1 MEPTIEKPNNNIEDL
16 NKPFRFKGAHFK
28 RWKAK
33 VLFYLSLFKVAY
45 ILTKKNPNKL
55 STDNMTNDELYDH
68 QEKIDKYEQD
78 EYKCRHY
85 LLNCL
90 ADHFY
95 DYYNTT
101 YISAKK
107 F

>member
-1 MEPTIEKPNNNIEDL
+1 MEPTIEKPNDNIEDL

-33 VLFYLSLFKVAY
+33 VFFYLSLFKVAY

-68 QEKIDKYEQD
+68 QEKIDKY
-78 EYKCRHY
+78 
-85 LLNCL
+85 
-90 ADHFY
+90 
-95 DYYNTT
+95 
-101 YISAKK
+101 
-107 F
+107 

>member
-1 MEPTIEKPNNNIEDL
+1 MEPTIEKPNDNVGDL

-45 ILTKKNPNKL
+45 ALTEKYQNKV
-55 STDNMTNDELYDH
+55 STNDMIEDELYDH

-78 EYKCRHY
+78 EWRKWANAPFKNKKSSI
-85 LLNCL
+85 LP
-90 ADHFY
+90 HFP
-95 DYYNTT
+95 N
-101 YISAKK
+101 
-107 F
+107 